1 MSVSINT
8 IESYASLVILGLGAV
23 IFFAWLVDVKK
34 QEDKRRRKEEELMP
48 LVGVVLPKKKDEDAN
63 E

>member
-1 MSVSINT
+1 VNINT
-8 IESYASLVILGLGAV
+8 IESYASFVLLGLGVV

-34 QEDKRRRKEEELMP
+34 QEDKRRREEELMP